1 VVLSPSRL
9 GQLGGEPGVPAPV
22 RRRRAPASYERF
34 DITRRADAEPTV
46 LLLLIGVAV
55 TELAVWGRRQ
65 HVAAGRRAGYL
76 GGIYATAEAVAAGG
90 SPSAVITEL
99 SDRLVRLLSLRS
111 CHFQHGVAGLG
122 NPPRLQRDGHV
133 VAGHRAWDVEA
144 EGLPRDRE
152 TKLLVESGGILQGRF
167 LLTPDTR
174 PTLEQ
179 RLVAVALVDQVG
191 AALAESHPV
200 PE

>member
-90 SPSAVITEL
+90 SPSAVITEV

-122 NPPRLQRDGHV
+122 NPPRLQRNGHV
-133 VAGHRAWDVEA
+133 VAGHRAWDGGGRGPA
-144 EGLPRDRE
+144 PRPRD
-152 TKLLVESGGILQGRF
+152 KAAGGERRHPAGSVPADPRH
-167 LLTPDTR
+167 PA
-174 PTLEQ
+174 PLEQ

-191 AALAESHPV
+191 AALTESNPV

>member
-90 SPSAVITEL
+90 SPSAVIT
-99 SDRLVRLLSLRS
+99 
-111 CHFQHGVAGLG
+111 
-122 NPPRLQRDGHV
+122 
-133 VAGHRAWDVEA
+133 
-144 EGLPRDRE
+144 
-152 TKLLVESGGILQGRF
+152 
-167 LLTPDTR
+167 
-174 PTLEQ
+174 
-179 RLVAVALVDQVG
+179 
-191 AALAESHPV
+191 
-200 PE
+200 